1 MKLSKKQIMAKKKE
15 NKKPVGRP
23 LITLEDLGNDWSERM
38 RNLSKDGASIVEL
51 AVMLDISRETFYALS
66 ERDKEFSYTVKKCKQ
81 LCEVW
86 WLKSGRK
93 NLENKDF
100 SYTGWYM
107 NMKNRFNWRDKQDVT
122 SNDQE
127 IKQITGINIK

>member
-1 MKLSKKQIMAKKKE
+1 MEEDKKGK
-15 NKKPVGRP
+15 GRP
-23 LITLEDLGNDWSERM
+23 LITLEDLPNDWNKRM
-38 RNLSKDGASIVEL
+38 INLSKDGASIIEL
-51 AVMLDISRETFYALS
+51 AVMLDICRKTFYNLS
-66 ERDKEFSYTVKKCKQ
+66 ERNKDFLHTVNKCKD
-81 LCEVW
+81 LSEVW